1 MELYPD
7 VQKKAQQEI
16 DRVTGGNRLPTLDDY
31 DSLPYVRALVKEVI
45 RWAPVAPIGTYAE
58 TRSQVAASDCRPFPG
73 LPHATTQDDVYN
85 GYFIPK
91 GSKIIANIW

>member
-31 DSLPYVRALVKEVI
+31 DSLPYMRALVKEVI
-45 RWAPVAPIGTYAE
+45 RWAPVAPIGSSAKS
-58 TRSQVAASDCRPFPG
+58 RSLKRQLLILDLLQASPTLPPRTMSTTVISFPK
-73 LPHATTQDDVYN
+73 AR
-85 GYFIPK
+85 K
-91 GSKIIANIW
+91 